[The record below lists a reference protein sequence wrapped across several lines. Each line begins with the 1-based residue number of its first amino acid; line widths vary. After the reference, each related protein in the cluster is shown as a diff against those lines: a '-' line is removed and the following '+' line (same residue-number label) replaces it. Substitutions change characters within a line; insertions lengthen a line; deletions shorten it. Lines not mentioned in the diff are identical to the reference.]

1 MRSSLFTSL
10 LTLLSL
16 ACAAPTTSITLQIPP
31 SHVLPNPRTLPPS
44 THAKLTSLGADATAY
59 VTPANTF
66 VFRNISEGSY
76 LLDVY
81 STTHAFAPLR
91 VDVLPVVAGDRGEQ
105 TAGLKVAAWETYR
118 GNDWDNKGEVMVKE
132 GGRLEVK
139 VLGAK
144 AFFMERSSCK
154 PYPCDGCWRSKNLL
168 LTRVTVNVLSILKNP
183 MILLGLA
190 SMAIFL
196 GMPYLVDN
204 SKSSA
209 LALPRVLSIVGSD
222 RAWQQWTPRCARS
235 GKKARRATQ

>member
-1 MRSSLFTSL
+1 MRSSLCTSL
-10 LTLLSL
+10 LTLISL

-44 THAKLTSLGADATAY
+44 THAKLSSLGADATAY
-59 VTPANTF
+59 LTPANTF
-66 VFRNISEGSY
+66 VFHNISEGSY

-91 VDVLPVVAGDRGEQ
+91 VDVLPVVAGDRSEQ
-105 TAGLKVAAWETYR
+105 TAGLKLAAWETYR
-118 GNDWDNKGEVMVKE
+118 GNDWDNKGEVMIKA
-132 GGRLEVK
+132 GGRLEVR

-144 AFFMERSSCK
+144 AYFMERSSCK
-154 PYPCDGCWRSKNLL
+154 LVTVTDIHSATL

-190 SMAIFL
+190 SMAIFI

-204 SKSSA
+204 SKSSPSTYI
-209 LALPRVLSIVGSD
+209 LKPSESD
-222 RAWQQWTPRCARS
+222 MAWQQWTPRCARS